1 MTQRDH
7 GADLAGRQSGVLAEP
22 FNVAGPAGPWGV
34 LLSLAASHVAKL
46 LSPAPPHWPRSH
58 HDAATSALLSIKLD
72 CHPHLPSRL
81 ARHGIVLFRT
91 LLRHDV
97 LPFHAC
103 ICFLCWKLPGTN
115 SEKSQI
121 SVRLRIRGHPSPGTG
136 MGGGARVAPL
146 YLVPFLAPRR
156 RAWSLVG
163 GGGANPGPLPLREWL
178 GQWRCAPYSTAS
190 IVTRSCFGAIAS
202 REGLVDM
209 VLRIPLVVGCDSFP
223 FHHRLS
229 PIARPYLS
237 GIA

>member
-1 MTQRDH
+1 MTLDVASGAVGVSVHVQRGKPSRLTHTPPRHPFTDRFAAQDRGYSPMTQRDH

-136 MGGGARVAPL
+136 MGGVPGWPL
-146 YLVPFLAPRR
+146 
-156 RAWSLVG
+156 
-163 GGGANPGPLPLREWL
+163 
-178 GQWRCAPYSTAS
+178 S
-190 IVTRSCFGAIAS
+190 I
-202 REGLVDM
+202 
-209 VLRIPLVVGCDSFP
+209 
-223 FHHRLS
+223 
-229 PIARPYLS
+229 
-237 GIA
+237 